1 MQIDNNADSWLTC
14 IACYILIKPNRTER
28 LHKADTDNIHND
40 KENCSLDKKYLVA
53 SFTTSRINIQFIS

>member
-1 MQIDNNADSWLTC
+1 MQIDNNADSW
-14 IACYILIKPNRTER
+14 TER
-28 LHKADTDNIHND
+28 LQKADTDNIHND